1 MNQKGINNTVVE
13 MKNYFDGF
21 TSRQDIPEE
30 RNNELESMSIET
42 SQTGFNTFPNYPPKW
57 LYQFTFPSA
66 ECICAIPYTFT
77 QTGYPYFKKL
87 HY

>member
-21 TSRQDIPEE
+21 TRRLDIAEE

-42 SQTGFNTFPNYPPKW
+42 SQTGFNTFPNCPPKW

-66 ECICAIPYTFT
+66 ECIRAISYTFT
-77 QTGYPYFKKL
+77 QTGYPYLKK
-87 HY
+87 